1 MRLRP
6 PRYCAATV
14 GASERI
20 EAAMIEA
27 PQPLNALPQ
36 GPRLQKRVLGFS
48 GFGTTYWGFDHN
60 LDLSPTWS
68 ASHIREGG
76 TENA

>member
-1 MRLRP
+1 MRLRL

-14 GASERI
+14 GESERI
-20 EAAMIEA
+20 EAAMSEA

-48 GFGTTYWGFDHN
+48 GFGTFDHN
-60 LDLSPTWS
+60 LDLSPKWGAT
-68 ASHIREGG
+68 HIREGG
-76 TENA
+76 TGNR

>member
-20 EAAMIEA
+20 EAPMIEA
-27 PQPLNALPQ
+27 PQPLNTSPQ
-36 GPRLQKRVLGFS
+36 GPRRQERVLGFS
-48 GFGTTYWGFDHN
+48 GFGTTYQGFDYN
-60 LDLSPTWS
+60 LDLSPKGS

-76 TENA
+76 TENR

>member
-14 GASERI
+14 RESERI
-20 EAAMIEA
+20 EAAMSA
-27 PQPLNALPQ
+27 VPQPLNTSPQ
-36 GPRLQKRVLGFS
+36 GPRLQKRVSGFS
-48 GFGTTYWGFDHN
+48 GFGTTYQGFDYN

-76 TENA
+76 SENA

>member
-14 GASERI
+14 GESERI
-20 EAAMIEA
+20 DAAMSEA
-27 PQPLNALPQ
+27 PQPLNASPQ
-36 GPRLQKRVLGFS
+36 GHRRQKRVLGFG
-48 GFGTTYWGFDHN
+48 GFGTTYRGFDHN
-60 LDLSPTWS
+60 LDLSPKWS